1 MEELEHERK
10 PKERAAKRIRDKQD
24 KGVDM
29 LDIVKK
35 CKEQEKEIERL
46 KLVINDYI
54 VDLIDAKISYN
65 QLAIEYK
72 KLLKKLEILEGV
84 K

>member
-1 MEELEHERK
+1 MEELEYERK
-10 PKERAAKRIRDKQD
+10 SKERAAKRIRDKQD

-65 QLAIEYK
+65 QLAREYK
-72 KLLKKLEILEGV
+72 KLLKKLESSEQ
-84 K
+84 